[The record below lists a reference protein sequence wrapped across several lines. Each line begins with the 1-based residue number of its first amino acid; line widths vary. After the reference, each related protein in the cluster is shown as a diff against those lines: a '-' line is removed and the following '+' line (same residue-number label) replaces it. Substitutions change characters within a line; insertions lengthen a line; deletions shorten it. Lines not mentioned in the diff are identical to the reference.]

1 MRRPNCRKN
10 RRKLATQSL
19 RNISIMHGNLRILEG
34 VFKMEAT
41 TFEQIKTKFRQADT
55 ETKISIY
62 VTTENLT
69 QAQYTELL
77 RLFPLHEIGRL
88 EAALG

>member
-1 MRRPNCRKN
+1 MK
-10 RRKLATQSL
+10 
-19 RNISIMHGNLRILEG
+19 
-34 VFKMEAT
+34 V
-41 TFEQIKTKFRQADT
+41 KFRLADT
-55 ETKISIY
+55 DTKINMY
-62 VTTENLT
+62 VDAEGLT

>member
-1 MRRPNCRKN
+1 
-10 RRKLATQSL
+10 
-19 RNISIMHGNLRILEG
+19 
-34 VFKMEAT
+34 MEAT